1 MTRRA
6 RRSVDVR
13 RDEILTAT
21 VDLVDRLGL
30 AAVRV
35 GDVAAE
41 LGISASLVFYHF
53 GTKDDLVAEAFAH
66 AVERDLGRI
75 DKALAPDDPVEQLR
89 RLLRLYGPTGQAVG
103 WRVWIDAWALAQR
116 EPHIRKVLRRLDDR
130 WEAALRQVV
139 EDGVAAGTFTCA
151 DPGAAVRRVS
161 ALLDGLS
168 VATLVYRTVTR
179 AQLREWVAGHVAH
192 ELGLDVDDAAL
203 SGGISHQPV
212 RGVVGIGQGLPVEAV
227 RRQVGGR
234 PAGGHQVGEQPSEGR
249 RELEPVRGPEAH
261 HDVVVARHRRQ
272 HEVAVA
278 GSACRGSAWTAPGHR
293 SPGAARP

>member
-35 GDVAAE
+35 GDVASE
-41 LGISASLVFYHF
+41 LGVSASLVFYHF

-66 AVERDLGRI
+66 AVERDLARI
-75 DKALAPDDPVEQLR
+75 DKALAPDDPVERLR
-89 RLLRLYGPTGQAVG
+89 RLLHLYGPTGQAVG

-130 WEAALRQVV
+130 WEVAFRQVV
-139 EDGVAAGTFTCA
+139 EDGVATGVFICPDPAGT
-151 DPGAAVRRVS
+151 VRRV
-161 ALLDGLS
+161 AAMLDGLS

-179 AQLREWVAGHVAH
+179 AQLREWVASHVAH
-192 ELGLDVDDAAL
+192 ELAVDA
-203 SGGISHQPV
+203 
-212 RGVVGIGQGLPVEAV
+212 GVL
-227 RRQVGGR
+227 
-234 PAGGHQVGEQPSEGR
+234 H
-249 RELEPVRGPEAH
+249 
-261 HDVVVARHRRQ
+261 
-272 HEVAVA
+272 
-278 GSACRGSAWTAPGHR
+278 
-293 SPGAARP
+293 

>member
-1 MTRRA
+1 MHVTRRA

-41 LGISASLVFYHF
+41 LGVSASLVFYHF

-89 RLLRLYGPTGQAVG
+89 RLLHLYGPTGQAVG

-116 EPHIRKVLRRLDDR
+116 EAHIRKVLRRLDDR
-130 WEAALRQVV
+130 WEVALRQVV
-139 EDGVAAGTFTCA
+139 EDGVASGVFTCA
-151 DPGAAVRRVS
+151 DPAGTVRRV
-161 ALLDGLS
+161 AAMLDGLS

-192 ELGLDVDDAAL
+192 ELGVPADVL
-203 SGGISHQPV
+203 
-212 RGVVGIGQGLPVEAV
+212 R
-227 RRQVGGR
+227 
-234 PAGGHQVGEQPSEGR
+234 
-249 RELEPVRGPEAH
+249 
-261 HDVVVARHRRQ
+261 
-272 HEVAVA
+272 
-278 GSACRGSAWTAPGHR
+278 
-293 SPGAARP
+293 

>member
-35 GDVAAE
+35 GDVADE
-41 LGISASLVFYHF
+41 LGVSASLVFYHF

-75 DKALAPDDPVEQLR
+75 DKAVGSPDPVERLR

-116 EPHIRKVLRRLDDR
+116 EAHIRTVLRRLDQR
-130 WEAALRQVV
+130 WEDALRGVV
-139 EDGVAAGTFTCA
+139 EDGVAAGAFTCA
-151 DPGAAVRRVS
+151 DPAASVRRVS

-168 VATLVYRTVTR
+168 VATLVYKTVTR
-179 AQLREWVAGHVAH
+179 AQLRDWVAEHVAH
-192 ELGLDVDDAAL
+192 ELGVDVATL
-203 SGGISHQPV
+203 
-212 RGVVGIGQGLPVEAV
+212 R
-227 RRQVGGR
+227 
-234 PAGGHQVGEQPSEGR
+234 
-249 RELEPVRGPEAH
+249 
-261 HDVVVARHRRQ
+261 
-272 HEVAVA
+272 
-278 GSACRGSAWTAPGHR
+278 
-293 SPGAARP
+293 